1 MTSYAGVVKK
11 LAKENEG
18 VTLVLMK
25 IISKNITIIK
35 HMKIGPRIQI
45 HLAHPM

>member
-1 MTSYAGVVKK
+1 MQELLKK

-18 VTLVLMK
+18 VTLVLTKM
-25 IISKNITIIK
+25 ISNNITIIK
-35 HMKIGPRIQI
+35 HMKIGPRILL